1 MPQKSESCVPECIAL
16 HRGKLASIT
25 LDAPMP
31 RPPWMAVAL
40 AAIKVAEAA
49 EAERPKYTRRSNG
62 SWIHT
67 KGKPWYGKFQRRQ
80 VLKHRWA
87 DRLATA

>member
-1 MPQKSESCVPECIAL
+1 
-16 HRGKLASIT
+16 
-25 LDAPMP
+25 
-31 RPPWMAVAL
+31 MAVAL

-67 KGKPWYGKFQRRQ
+67 KGKPWYGKFQAPAGAEAPLGGSARHGI
-80 VLKHRWA
+80 VLRHTKSKRKEAIWV
-87 DRLATA
+87 AT